1 MDCMFGFCCFSPAEM
16 TKNHGRKPFSA
27 VVSPLRAFQ
36 KHRYAA
42 QAVGTHVIF
51 WKASDEELA
60 LLAVY
65 GQTVDDVNVEVDADV
80 LQTGRRT
87 SLYLVHTLHTQ
98 LSSMTDRDMIR
109 AVSSAVNMCLR
120 IRTNY
125 ARITR
130 KCTNYA
136 QKKRIMQKLI
146 CMNYVKKN

>member
-1 MDCMFGFCCFSPAEM
+1 MTKTLVVRNHTNRPIKNIDNGLYCMFGFCRFSPAEM
-16 TKNHGRKPFSA
+16 TKNNGRKPFSP

-36 KHRYAA
+36 KHRYAV

-65 GQTVDDVNVEVDADV
+65 GQTVDDVDVEVDADV

-98 LSSMTDRDMIR
+98 LLNDRP
-109 AVSSAVNMCLR
+109 
-120 IRTNY
+120 
-125 ARITR
+125 
-130 KCTNYA
+130 
-136 QKKRIMQKLI
+136 
-146 CMNYVKKN
+146 